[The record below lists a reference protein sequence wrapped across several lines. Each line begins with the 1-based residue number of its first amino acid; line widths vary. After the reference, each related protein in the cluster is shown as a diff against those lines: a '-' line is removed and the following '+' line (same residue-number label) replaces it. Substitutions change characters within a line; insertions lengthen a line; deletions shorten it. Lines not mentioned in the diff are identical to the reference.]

1 MKKIAFAVCAVALSA
16 VFARAAADVA
26 GTWNVDG
33 DVYGNPVKFATV
45 WKQSGEELSGTATL
59 EGKDVPVKGTVKD
72 KAVTFEFDSEHQGT
86 TYHMVFTG
94 AVGDD
99 GGIKVA
105 IAVAGVEGTFTAK
118 KQ

>member
-1 MKKIAFAVCAVALSA
+1 MKKIALALCAVALSA
-16 VFARAAADVA
+16 VSVFAAVDVA

-33 DVYGNPVKFATV
+33 DVDGNPVKFATV

-86 TYHMVFTG
+86 TYHMVFSG

-99 GGIKVA
+99 GGIKGS

>member
-1 MKKIAFAVCAVALSA
+1 MRKIALALCAVALSG
-16 VFARAAADVA
+16 VFVCAAADVA

-86 TYHMVFTG
+86 TYHMVFSG

-99 GGIKVA
+99 GGIKGS

>member
-1 MKKIAFAVCAVALSA
+1 M
-16 VFARAAADVA
+16 
-26 GTWNVDG
+26 
-33 DVYGNPVKFATV
+33 
-45 WKQSGEELSGTATL
+45 
-59 EGKDVPVKGTVKD
+59 KD

-99 GGIKVA
+99 GGIKGA

-118 KQ
+118 